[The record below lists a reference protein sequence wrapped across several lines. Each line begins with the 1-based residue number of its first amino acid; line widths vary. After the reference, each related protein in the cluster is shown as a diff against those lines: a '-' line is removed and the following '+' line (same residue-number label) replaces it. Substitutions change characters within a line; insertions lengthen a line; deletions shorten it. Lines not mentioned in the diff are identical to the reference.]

1 MPHKKAREYYK
12 QLTGYEYEDHNSR
25 LYVGGL
31 VSKDI
36 EYLFSEVKTKIAIL
50 IDIINHYKPELER
63 LETELSVHKDDISE
77 LIKGDN
83 KGHYVDESEE
93 INEIETE
100 KVEVEETIGIIVYII
115 SNAEG
120 MINIINTE
128 ENLKSLGIIYS
139 SLLGNLMQL
148 DPKST
153 CHKEMLEKEK
163 VHLQNRLREEK
174 EKLKGLDEN
183 SKGRFETELIQD
195 MEYIKKRLIR
205 IESIL
210 ELIKEE

>member
-1 MPHKKAREYYK
+1 MSHKKAREYYK
-12 QLTGYEYEDHNSR
+12 RLSGYEYEDHNSIR
-25 LYVGGL
+25 YVGEL
-31 VSKDI
+31 VSKDT
-36 EYLFSEVKTKIAIL
+36 EYLLSEVKKKIL
-50 IDIINHYKPELER
+50 ILSDIITHYKSELER
-63 LETELSVHKDDISE
+63 LETELSVHKDDLSE
-77 LIKGDN
+77 LIKGNN
-83 KGHYVDESEE
+83 KGHFVDESEE

-100 KVEVEETIGIIVYII
+100 KVEVEETIGIIIYIL

-120 MINIINTE
+120 MINTINTG

-153 CHKEMLEKEK
+153 CHKGMLEKEK
-163 VHLQNRLREEK
+163 THLQNRLREEK

-183 SKGRFETELIQD
+183 SKGRFETELLQD
-195 MEYIKKRLIR
+195 IEYIKKRLIR

-210 ELIKEE
+210 DLIKED